1 MIALSNVFL
10 FLYAIAKV
18 AVLCGF
24 LPGVAIAIL
33 AERCGFRIVEFGIE
47 QVRSES
53 RLSRFEK
60 RDGQLARLIPSTSLQ
75 GATSPSRKVN
85 RRFA

>member
-1 MIALSNVFL
+1 VTTLSNFFL

-24 LPGVAIAIL
+24 LPGVALAIL
-33 AERCGFRIVEFGIE
+33 GEHFGFRIVAFGVE

-60 RDGQLARLIPSTSLQ
+60 RDGQLARKDALNRVL
-75 GATSPSRKVN
+75 ATSPSRKV
-85 RRFA
+85 RHA

>member
-1 MIALSNVFL
+1 MTTFVNFAL

-33 AERCGFRIVEFGIE
+33 AERSGFRIVAFGVE
-47 QVRSES
+47 QVRSVS

-60 RDGQLARLIPSTSLQ
+60 RDGQLARLIPNRTLQ
-75 GATSPSRKVN
+75 RATSPSRKV
-85 RRFA
+85 RTA

>member
-1 MIALSNVFL
+1 MTTLTTFAL

-33 AERCGFRIVEFGIE
+33 AERCGFRIVAFGVE

-60 RDGQLARLIPSTSLQ
+60 RDGQLAREQSVCSM
-75 GATSPSRKVN
+75 ASSPSRKV
-85 RRFA
+85 RTA